1 MDVLRTLD
9 LLTFVFLEVGE
20 TAAVM
25 VSAGRF
31 LQIDECFC
39 RHESGE
45 VAFGVQIDR
54 QLELMQVLR
63 FDTHGYEP
71 FFLARWTLF
80 LIYGSGNHILE
91 DRGRSDSRGSAG
103 YAIGV

>member
-1 MDVLRTLD
+1 MGVLRTLV

-25 VSAGRF
+25 VAARRF
-31 LQIDECFC
+31 LQINECFC

-54 QLELMQVLR
+54 QPELMQVLR
-63 FDTHGYEP
+63 FDTHGREP
-71 FFLARWTLF
+71 FF
-80 LIYGSGNHILE
+80 
-91 DRGRSDSRGSAG
+91 
-103 YAIGV
+103 